1 MTPTSLLHFMTLLP
15 AETTRSVSLKV
26 STDVPS
32 QSVSLTNGMRAIY
45 FYVIVS
51 SFSSYVPH
59 LEKLEKEPPV
69 HTSYASSHA
78 VMCR

>member
-26 STDVPS
+26 NTDVPS

-51 SFSSYVPH
+51 SFSSYVLH